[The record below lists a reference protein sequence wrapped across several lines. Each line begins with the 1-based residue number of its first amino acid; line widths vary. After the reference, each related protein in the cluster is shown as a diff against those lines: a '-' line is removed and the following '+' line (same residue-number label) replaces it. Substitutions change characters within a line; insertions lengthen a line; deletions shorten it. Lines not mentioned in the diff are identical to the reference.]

1 MTAVLL
7 DTHAWAW
14 SLVGD
19 ARLPARALAAMN
31 QADRVLVSPISF
43 FEIAQKVRLGKWPEM
58 AFFIDR
64 LPSLLQEQGGAVASS
79 VHSSSSSGLLPNGLS
94 ACPTLLTQIGTS
106 RSAGLGRRV
115 RTCSISGYE
124 QQGGNKSGSTI
135 SSWLENVDPVKSYSG
150 FRRIMPLF
158 QR

>member
-58 AFFIDR
+58 APFIDR
-64 LPSLLQEQGGAVASS
+64 LPSLLQEQGGAVASLS
-79 VHSSSSSGLLPNGLS
+79 PATCLLAGMMDWPHRDPFDRLLAATAQQDNLALIS
-94 ACPTLLTQIGTS
+94 ADMVFDGIVTRL
-106 RSAGLGRRV
+106 
-115 RTCSISGYE
+115 
-124 QQGGNKSGSTI
+124 
-135 SSWLENVDPVKSYSG
+135 W
-150 FRRIMPLF
+150 
-158 QR
+158 